1 MLKDDLKP
9 ETTQVEALQQTNSA
23 LMQEVMQ
30 LRSYLEIA
38 NGIILNIFPDG
49 SFNSISANWLQ
60 YLGYDLTYPEQRL
73 YLIDTVH
80 PDDYETVINTILNVI
95 RTGKK
100 HFGLDYRSKDKD
112 GTWRWFTA
120 NSAPMK
126 DADGNINSVLAMV
139 WDVTQE
145 KEIELQLKNSNTK
158 FRLLFETMRE
168 GVVIVDND
176 DIIQFINT
184 RCCNIFGYKQ
194 DELIGKV
201 GNQYLIHEDDRHEI
215 VLKNLQRV
223 QGLADEYEL
232 RGRKTNGD
240 VIWLKINGAP
250 LRDEKG
256 KVIGSV
262 GVMTDITE
270 SKYLK
275 EQLLASQKMEAI
287 GKLAGGIAHDFNNL
301 LNIILGYSEELKDEL
316 PKDSPLLIG
325 VSEIMKAGER
335 ASGLTRQLLTFSRMQ
350 IVRPKVLDI
359 NELLAS
365 ISATLQ
371 RLIGDNIIIK
381 TELSSVLPTIKID
394 PGQIELI
401 IVNLAINAKDAMP
414 KGGVFTIETSVVNV
428 GKDYLL
434 SRPDIKVGHYVQLKL
449 SDTGC
454 GMDNATLSRIFE
466 PFFTTKGIG
475 SGVGLG
481 LSTVYGIVQQADGY
495 IMVESEPDKGSCFTL
510 LFPCSDEEVERT
522 TPQGQDQ
529 HYLGKGEHILI
540 VEDEKALL
548 SYFAKLIKNLGYR
561 VSSSSD
567 SQEALEMVR
576 KGLRPDLLITDVVM
590 PGMNGKQLSDEVLM
604 LVPDQKL
611 LFMSGFTDDAI
622 VQYDVFERGM
632 PFIQKP
638 FNSKEI
644 AIQIRKVLD
653 ADKPQKLVANIFML
667 DDEDGIR
674 RLFERSCKK
683 REHNF
688 SGAATLQEALEML
701 SKESYDILLVDM
713 HLLGMDGVYAL
724 TKIREA
730 GINTP
735 AIIFSGAIRSDDR
748 DALRHLGV
756 IKTVEKSFDNTPV
769 LVFIEDYLSGSNDS
783 V

>member
-9 ETTQVEALQQTNSA
+9 ESSEVEALRQANSA
-23 LMQEVMQ
+23 LTQEVLQ

-38 NGIILNIFPDG
+38 NGIILNIFADG
-49 SFNSISANWLQ
+49 SFISVSANWLK
-60 YLGYDLTYPEQRL
+60 YLGYDMADREQVFN
-73 YLIDTVH
+73 IKDSVH
-80 PDDYETVINTILNVI
+80 PDDYEMVINAINNI
-95 RTGKK
+95 IGTGKK
-100 HFGLDYRSKDKD
+100 HFGLDYRTKHKD
-112 GTWRWFTA
+112 GSWRWFTA
-120 NSAPMK
+120 NCAPLRA
-126 DADGNINSVLAMV
+126 ADGKVNSVIAIV
-139 WDVTQE
+139 WDVTSE
-145 KEIELQLKNSNTK
+145 KETALQLYSSNSK

-184 RCCNIFGYKQ
+184 SCCNIFGYKPE
-194 DELIGKV
+194 ELIGKV

-215 VLKNLQRV
+215 VLKNSQRID
-223 QGLADEYEL
+223 GISDEYEL
-232 RGRKTNGD
+232 RGRKVNGD

-250 LRDEKG
+250 LRDEDG

-270 SKYLK
+270 SRYLK

-316 PKDSPLLIG
+316 PQDSPLLIG

-350 IVRPKVLDI
+350 IVRPRVMDV
-359 NELLAS
+359 NELLVS
-365 ISATLQ
+365 LSATLQ

-381 TELSSVLPTIKID
+381 TELSSMLPTIKID

-414 KGGVFTIETSVVNV
+414 KGGVFTIETAAVHV
-428 GKDYLL
+428 GRDYLL
-434 SRPDIKVGHYVQLKL
+434 SRPDIKEGHYVQLKL
-449 SDTGC
+449 SDNGC
-454 GMDNATLSRIFE
+454 GMDKATLNRIFE

-481 LSTVYGIVQQADGY
+481 LSTVYGIVQQAEGY
-495 IMVESEPDKGSCFTL
+495 ILVESEPDKGSCFTL

-567 SQEALEMVR
+567 SQDALEMVR
-576 KGLRPDLLITDVVM
+576 KGLKPDLLITDVVM
-590 PGMNGKQLSDEVLM
+590 PGMNGKQLSDEVLK
-604 LVPDQKL
+604 LIPGQKL

-644 AIQIRKVLD
+644 AVQIRKVLD
-653 ADKPQKLVANIFML
+653 ADKPKKLAANIFML

-688 SGAATLQEALEML
+688 VGAATLQEALEIL
-701 SKESYDILLVDM
+701 PKQPCDILLVDM

-730 GINTP
+730 GIETP
-735 AIIFSGAIRSDDR
+735 AIIFSGAVRSGDR
-748 DALRHLGV
+748 ELMSHLGV

-769 LVFIEDYLSGSNDS
+769 LLFIEDYLTGSNKQE
-783 V
+783 